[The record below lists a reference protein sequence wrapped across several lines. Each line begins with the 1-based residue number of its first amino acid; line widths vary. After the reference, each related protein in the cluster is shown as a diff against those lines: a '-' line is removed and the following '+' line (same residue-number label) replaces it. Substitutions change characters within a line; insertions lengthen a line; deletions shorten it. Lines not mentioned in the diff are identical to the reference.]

1 MRTLKEVNKIV
12 LHCSATKDHQD
23 FDAADIRRWHTSP
36 PNNWSDIGY
45 HFVIKLD
52 GTVEK
57 GRALCFQGAHV
68 RGHNKDSI
76 GICYVG
82 GLGITDG
89 PASQGGVKWIP
100 MDTMTPE
107 QELSFEEL
115 VCNLRGV
122 YGEDVSV
129 HGHNEYARR
138 ACPSFNVLN
147 KYGNDFCRQ

>member
-1 MRTLKEVNKIV
+1 M
-12 LHCSATKDHQD
+12 
-23 FDAADIRRWHTSP
+23 
-36 PNNWSDIGY
+36 
-45 HFVIKLD
+45 
-52 GTVEK
+52 
-57 GRALCFQGAHV
+57 
-68 RGHNKDSI
+68 
-76 GICYVG
+76 
-82 GLGITDG
+82 TDG
-89 PASQGGVKWIP
+89 PASQGGVKWVP

-129 HGHNEYARR
+129 HGHNEYARK